1 MSDKTAKLYQE
12 GKTQEAIQAL
22 IKDIDHEPKNAN
34 NYLELSTYLLEQGA
48 IDQAKKLLVQA
59 KGLVKKPQ
67 DMDYNL
73 AICYYMEGDFDRA
86 LALLDTIP
94 NNDETYYQKALVFHK
109 LGNPQKALAFA
120 MSVSKV
126 DNDLLELLG
135 DIWLSLGDFARARE
149 NYLKIPKDERP
160 GKLNFLI
167 GVTLFGSNRQ
177 EAEQYFTLAEK
188 IDPDY
193 YQTAKKQYDSLLKVV
208 KQGK

>member
-94 NNDETYYQKALVFHK
+94 N
-109 LGNPQKALAFA
+109 
-120 MSVSKV
+120 
-126 DNDLLELLG
+126 
-135 DIWLSLGDFARARE
+135 LSL
-149 NYLKIPKDERP
+149 IH
-160 GKLNFLI
+160 I
-167 GVTLFGSNRQ
+167 
-177 EAEQYFTLAEK
+177 
-188 IDPDY
+188 
-193 YQTAKKQYDSLLKVV
+193 
-208 KQGK
+208 